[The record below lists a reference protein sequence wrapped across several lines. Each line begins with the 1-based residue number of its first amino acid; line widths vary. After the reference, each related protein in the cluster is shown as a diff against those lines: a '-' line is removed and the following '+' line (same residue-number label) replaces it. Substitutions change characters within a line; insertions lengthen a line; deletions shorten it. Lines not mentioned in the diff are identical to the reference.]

1 MVSEILSQIPIYIGH
16 AFFSIN
22 VFPIILLFSIG
33 IQKRKHFAWRIVL
46 GFLISVCCSAPFS
59 HGLFTYIM
67 QFTLFV
73 FSSYFAYEISWKEAL
88 YSVTCAYAVQHISY
102 CVYLIL
108 FRPVHGI
115 PVYAPAYIVCAV
127 CIALLLYWFIGRKLP
142 ENGHYDV
149 DIRFSMMSFFLI
161 IMLALGLSIAAD
173 TMFNAEVN
181 NLYYLCKAYDLICC
195 LFVLWE
201 QMDYKNKLNKQREQD
216 LEKQVRLKQKELFRL
231 RQDDVERINLIC
243 HDLKKQLE
251 PLKLFSD
258 EEQQKAYYEQVC
270 KTIQS
275 YDSQVETGSKVL
287 DTLLSQK
294 RLVCMKNNIE
304 LTCVADGKKMDFI
317 YYSWKCN

>member
-1 MVSEILSQIPIYIGH
+1 MHFFNQRVPNHTVIFNWHSEKKTLCMANCPWLSDIRMLFC
-16 AFFSIN
+16 A
-22 VFPIILLFSIG
+22 LFSW
-33 IQKRKHFAWRIVL
+33 A
-46 GFLISVCCSAPFS
+46 
-59 HGLFTYIM
+59 FTYIM

-108 FRPVHGI
+108 FRPVHGT
-115 PVYAPAYIVCAV
+115 PVYASAYIVCAV

-173 TMFNAEVN
+173 TMFNAEEN

-201 QMDYKNKLNKQREQD
+201 QMDYKNKLNKQRAG
-216 LEKQVRLKQKELFRL
+216 
-231 RQDDVERINLIC
+231 
-243 HDLKKQLE
+243 
-251 PLKLFSD
+251 SG
-258 EEQQKAYYEQVC
+258 
-270 KTIQS
+270 KTGSAETKGI
-275 YDSQVETGSKVL
+275 VPAETG
-287 DTLLSQK
+287 
-294 RLVCMKNNIE
+294 
-304 LTCVADGKKMDFI
+304 
-317 YYSWKCN
+317 

>member
-1 MVSEILSQIPIYIGH
+1 MANCPWLSDIRMLFC
-16 AFFSIN
+16 A
-22 VFPIILLFSIG
+22 LFSW
-33 IQKRKHFAWRIVL
+33 A
-46 GFLISVCCSAPFS
+46 
-59 HGLFTYIM
+59 FTYIM

-173 TMFNAEVN
+173 TMFNAEEN
-181 NLYYLCKAYDLICC
+181 NLYYLCKAYDLI
-195 LFVLWE
+195 
-201 QMDYKNKLNKQREQD
+201 
-216 LEKQVRLKQKELFRL
+216 
-231 RQDDVERINLIC
+231 
-243 HDLKKQLE
+243 
-251 PLKLFSD
+251 
-258 EEQQKAYYEQVC
+258 
-270 KTIQS
+270 
-275 YDSQVETGSKVL
+275 
-287 DTLLSQK
+287 LLSVCIMGTDGLQK
-294 RLVCMKNNIE
+294 
-304 LTCVADGKKMDFI
+304 
-317 YYSWKCN
+317 

>member
-1 MVSEILSQIPIYIGH
+1 MKYVTDFQKDIITLNDKTELKVSRSKKKEVKQALLVLLAKEGCADGIRNFIPNSHIHRTCI
-16 AFFSIN
+16 FSIN

-127 CIALLLYWFIGRKLP
+127 CIALCCT
-142 ENGHYDV
+142 
-149 DIRFSMMSFFLI
+149 
-161 IMLALGLSIAAD
+161 GLSEE
-173 TMFNAEVN
+173 N
-181 NLYYLCKAYDLICC
+181 YL
-195 LFVLWE
+195 
-201 QMDYKNKLNKQREQD
+201 
-216 LEKQVRLKQKELFRL
+216 
-231 RQDDVERINLIC
+231 
-243 HDLKKQLE
+243 
-251 PLKLFSD
+251 
-258 EEQQKAYYEQVC
+258 
-270 KTIQS
+270 
-275 YDSQVETGSKVL
+275 
-287 DTLLSQK
+287 
-294 RLVCMKNNIE
+294 
-304 LTCVADGKKMDFI
+304 KMDIMMWIFV
-317 YYSWKCN
+317 SL

>member
-161 IMLALGLSIAAD
+161 IMLALGLSIAAEIGR
-173 TMFNAEVN
+173 AHV
-181 NLYYLCKAYDLICC
+181 
-195 LFVLWE
+195 
-201 QMDYKNKLNKQREQD
+201 
-216 LEKQVRLKQKELFRL
+216 
-231 RQDDVERINLIC
+231 
-243 HDLKKQLE
+243 
-251 PLKLFSD
+251 
-258 EEQQKAYYEQVC
+258 
-270 KTIQS
+270 
-275 YDSQVETGSKVL
+275 
-287 DTLLSQK
+287 
-294 RLVCMKNNIE
+294 
-304 LTCVADGKKMDFI
+304 
-317 YYSWKCN
+317 